1 MNVKCELAAEIPR
14 YGNIH
19 YSARRSPA
27 GLPGGLLPQLNV
39 FVNCIY
45 TVREVRIWDVLVLPT
60 SDCHLCSDMD
70 GLTDVTLRRV
80 DKVINQDVEMEA
92 S

>member
-1 MNVKCELAAEIPR
+1 MNSGRDPQIWKQIIL
-14 YGNIH
+14 
-19 YSARRSPA
+19 RSPF
-27 GLPGGLLPQLNV
+27 PDWSPSLLPQLNV

-45 TVREVRIWDVLVLPT
+45 TVREVRIWDMLVLPT

-80 DKVINQDVEMEA
+80 DQVINQDVEMEA